1 MSEASSLVLAF
12 RAHLIETLELAGVQ
26 RNAIEELCVEH
37 ERLLEFV
44 RAECFALS
52 PITKWLKSAP
62 HNYFLGE
69 WHDNAAEIRL
79 ENVETEE
86 PLAIG
91 RGATVEEAEAA
102 ALNRLMGKGEEQ
114 DG

>member
-52 PITKWLKSAP
+52 
-62 HNYFLGE
+62 
-69 WHDNAAEIRL
+69 
-79 ENVETEE
+79 
-86 PLAIG
+86 
-91 RGATVEEAEAA
+91 EEAEAA
-102 ALNRLMGKGEEQ
+102 ALNRLMGKREEQ
-114 DG
+114 